1 MQHHIE
7 GEEVEDGADGSDEH
21 HEIADKAN
29 VPALRFLQVSLVNV
43 VGGDGDLGQVV
54 KQVVQQDLRG
64 QHGQERQEERSS
76 RHAEHIAKVRTGA
89 HQQVLHDVAEGF
101 ASLDDA
107 VMQDP
112 QAGLHENNVGSLASH
127 VSCAGYG
134 DTDIG
139 RIQRWRVVDA
149 VTHEPHRMAVVFEG
163 EENAVFLYRRNARED
178 VRLLDVVR
186 QRRIRHPVQI
196 FARNHLAGIDAYLCA
211 DVAGHAIVVTGDDL
225 DFDPILLQGSQN
237 LRSVRQ
243 RRIRKAK
250 KTRQDQIAL
259 VLD

>member
-1 MQHHIE
+1 MGRKGRKSE
-7 GEEVEDGADGSDEH
+7 APAMLNMLPKFEL
-21 HEIADKAN
+21 
-29 VPALRFLQVSLVNV
+29 VPISKYFMTLPKALRPSMMPSCRTRRP
-43 VGGDGDLGQVV
+43 GST
-54 KQVVQQDLRG
+54 RIT
-64 QHGQERQEERSS
+64 SAAS
-76 RHAEHIAKVRTGA
+76 RATSA
-89 HQQVLHDVAEGF
+89 
-101 ASLDDA
+101 
-107 VMQDP
+107 
-112 QAGLHENNVGSLASH
+112 
-127 VSCAGYG
+127 AGYG